1 MKSLDFPVLLL
12 RLNRSLLHIQ
22 LKSMRKVFVSL
33 PNFSLVPVKFT
44 DVLTRWRFHK
54 EKVFIYLISFFHKY
68 YFLKKRMKM
77 DFLCTFEIL
86 NNNLIKSR
94 LEGLDLWGKRGG
106 RGSLPGKG
114 KQGGSK
120 FHVSSPLR
128 SISRLSVIFISN
140 VVRHFF

>member
-1 MKSLDFPVLLL
+1 
-12 RLNRSLLHIQ
+12 
-22 LKSMRKVFVSL
+22 
-33 PNFSLVPVKFT
+33 
-44 DVLTRWRFHK
+44 
-54 EKVFIYLISFFHKY
+54 
-68 YFLKKRMKM
+68 M

-94 LEGLDLWGKRGG
+94 IEGLDLRGKGGGG